1 MEGLDFLPPH
11 WSLSDE
17 GDLFINS
24 VTGEKTEEH
33 PLSRFHTMRSRYIV
47 ENITNGNGNSSFLE
61 SKPISSGGPSRPLS
75 RSGTIED
82 ALNGSGKKDFF
93 DYHCQWSERDS
104 NGKVSKYG
112 LTIRYIEDSQILV
125 KFDGINAEWVYSSL
139 QGPSGPIEQCDL
151 FIGAKVTVFGRHLTI
166 SSASSASVQWIEK
179 EAIKMERKIEDYRQR
194 IESMGVTPCVRRAPP
209 APVRNI
215 SRGTRL
221 QGQRDLKL
229 LRGEMVR
236 LGEQLASLGFAHLL
250 T

>member
-1 MEGLDFLPPH
+1 
-11 WSLSDE
+11 
-17 GDLFINS
+17 
-24 VTGEKTEEH
+24 
-33 PLSRFHTMRSRYIV
+33 
-47 ENITNGNGNSSFLE
+47 
-61 SKPISSGGPSRPLS
+61 
-75 RSGTIED
+75 
-82 ALNGSGKKDFF
+82 
-93 DYHCQWSERDS
+93 
-104 NGKVSKYG
+104 
-112 LTIRYIEDSQILV
+112 
-125 KFDGINAEWVYSSL
+125 
-139 QGPSGPIEQCDL
+139 
-151 FIGAKVTVFGRHLTI
+151 
-166 SSASSASVQWIEK
+166 VQWIEK